1 MSKKDDEYLTRD
13 TWNLQNNPVME
24 SAERV
29 ALRKL
34 RDVLRERH
42 YGRMPHEVQVAY
54 DEACAVL
61 DKGVS

>member
-1 MSKKDDEYLTRD
+1 MKKPDEYLTRD
-13 TWNLQNNPVME
+13 TWAIQGTE
-24 SAERV
+24 SRERA

-61 DKGVS
+61 DGSK